1 MSTTQSDSVIRCVE
15 KTSDQI
21 NTFQREGKRMFL
33 SSSLQTHSLPLLH
46 IIHQID
52 AQIPVYFL
60 DTGYHFPETIRFKEQ
75 LKKEFGF
82 NIQELRSPVDKINQ
96 RDANGRL
103 MYASEPDYC
112 CYLNKVL
119 PLEPVLKSHDVW
131 ISGVRAGQNAFRA
144 DLKTIEKGK
153 HDTLRYH
160 PMLCWTSKMIFEYR
174 KMHDL
179 PEHPLEA
186 EGYFSIGCM
195 PCTRKM
201 DLDSDPR
208 EMRWFGLNK
217 TECGL
222 QTETLEQK

>member
-1 MSTTQSDSVIRCVE
+1 MKNSHSDSILRCVE
-15 KTSDQI
+15 ETSEQI
-21 NTFQREGKRMFL
+21 HAFKREGKKLFL

-60 DTGYHFPETIRFKEQ
+60 DTGYHFPETIAFKEQ

-82 NIQELRSPVDKINQ
+82 NIQELQSPVDKINQ
-96 RDANGRL
+96 RDTNGRL

-119 PLEPVLKSHDVW
+119 PLEPVLKAHDVW
-131 ISGVRAGQNAFRA
+131 ISGVRSGQNAFRA

-153 HDTLRYH
+153 YNTLRYH

-174 KMHDL
+174 KKYDL

-201 DLDSDPR
+201 DLDGDPR